1 MLTRRPSEGGVRVL
15 APRSTARAR
24 TVAVDPG
31 VRKKGD
37 TDEIAAWRARMG
49 TDRAK
54 ALYTQRAASVKGN
67 NVWTRNQQLT
77 RFEVVRATGAR
88 AVGLIHT
95 LARHAA
101 RLANPGISPLP
112 FIGAAVAKS

>member
-1 MLTRRPSEGGVRVL
+1 ML

-49 TDRAK
+49 TDEAK
-54 ALYTQRAASVKGN
+54 ALYKQRAATVECDN
-67 NVWTRNQQLT
+67 
-77 RFEVVRATGAR
+77 A
-88 AVGLIHT
+88 
-95 LARHAA
+95 
-101 RLANPGISPLP
+101 
-112 FIGAAVAKS
+112 